1 MGEMATGDGYV
12 AAILDERWQAA
23 WREAR
28 AFATPGPDEDGP
40 ARYVFPSCP
49 FTSGNAHLG
58 HARIYSISDAFV
70 RYRRARGDRILF
82 STGFDAFGLP
92 SELEAIRR
100 DITPAE
106 WVVQCCERFRRDFS
120 ALGVSF
126 DWERSFVTCER
137 QHYQWT
143 QYLFLLLYEHDLI
156 YRQLRH
162 VDWCDTCQ
170 TVLARTQAEG
180 GACWR
185 CESPTRFRALEQWF
199 FRATRYAAENDA
211 NLDALSG
218 WDHNALGAQRS
229 LLSRVE
235 GVEVEAVTPSGA
247 RAAVFAAEP
256 DALGAAA
263 FVAVSPNHPALDD
276 WVGELEGSETLRD
289 MKSIGWRTGDRA
301 STVDVIDTGLTADV
315 PGIARPLPVLV
326 SPIVDA
332 RHGATASLGF
342 PAADRTDAEVGEK
355 VGIAAPGEGEAA
367 GAPGVVTRP
376 AVRYAISDFSV
387 SRQRSWGA
395 PIPIVYCDACG
406 IVPVPRDQLP
416 VVLPTDLKI
425 DGTGRPLAE
434 SEAFVST
441 ECPSCGGPARRETD
455 TLDCHVDAFW
465 TWLAI
470 SVPYAERRE
479 RVFDHPETARW
490 LPVANVIRGTDGAGF
505 VFDQRSFTKML
516 RDVGLLTHI
525 ADGEPFT
532 NHRMVG
538 LVRFDGRK
546 MSKHLRNTVELK
558 QMLEQVGADTL
569 RVAMLYS
576 ASPRSD
582 FHWNEEP
589 IRHCAQFLEELYAF
603 AAPRL
608 RRWREL
614 EPQLRE
620 RIDAGDRLRR
630 KLVTWCD
637 MARRNVSEQID
648 ELEMKRAVEHV
659 MALFSKLREFERRA
673 RAARGGDGARGGRD
687 GAPGGASASAL
698 QPADEAALTIA
709 LRLLVA
715 LLAPMAPHLAE
726 ELWSLCGEP
735 QLLATLPWPEPVAR
749 TAPPPR
755 GGQRAQER
763 AGVESNIRVPR

>member
-23 WREAR
+23 WREAG
-28 AFATPGPDEDGP
+28 AFATPGPEVDGP

-58 HARIYSISDAFV
+58 HARIYSIADAFV
-70 RYRRARGDRILF
+70 RYRRAQGDRILF

-100 DITPAE
+100 GITPAE
-106 WVVQCCERFRRDFS
+106 WVEQCSESFRRDFS

-126 DWERSFVTCER
+126 DWERSFVTCEE

-143 QYLFLLLYEHDLI
+143 QYLFLLLYEHGLI
-156 YRQLRH
+156 FRQERH

-180 GACWR
+180 GVCWR
-185 CESPTRFRALEQWF
+185 CESPTRYRPLEQWF
-199 FRATRYAAENDA
+199 FRATRYAAENDR

-218 WDHNALGAQRS
+218 WDQNALGAQRS

-235 GVEVEAVTPSGA
+235 GVEVEATTPGGA
-247 RAAVFAAEP
+247 CAAVFAAEP

-263 FVAVSPNHPALDD
+263 FVVVSPNHPELDD
-276 WVGELEGSETLRD
+276 WVGDLEGSEALRD
-289 MKSIGWRTGDRA
+289 MKSMGWRTGDRA
-301 STVDVIDTGLTADV
+301 STVDVIDTGLKARV
-315 PGIARPLPVLV
+315 GGIERELPVLV

-342 PAADRTDAEVGEK
+342 PSADRTDAEVGEK
-355 VGIAAPGEGEAA
+355 VGIAAPA
-367 GAPGVVTRP
+367 GDEPAPEIETRP
-376 AVRYAISDFSV
+376 ATRYAISDFSI

-395 PIPIVYCDACG
+395 PIPIVYCGACG
-406 IVPVPRDQLP
+406 IVPVPREQLP
-416 VVLPTDLKI
+416 VQLPKDLKI

-434 SEAFVST
+434 DESFVHT
-441 ECPSCGGPARRETD
+441 TCPSCGGPARRETD

-465 TWLAI
+465 TWLSI
-470 SVPYAERRE
+470 SVPYADRRE

-490 LPVANVIRGTDGAGF
+490 LPVCNVIRGTDGAGF

-525 ADGEPFT
+525 EDGEPFT

-558 QMLEQVGADTL
+558 EMLEQVGADTL

-589 IRHCAQFLEELYAF
+589 IRHCAQFLEELHAF

-614 EPQLRE
+614 EPALRE

-637 MARRNVSEQID
+637 MAHRNVGEQID
-648 ELEMKRAVEHV
+648 ALEMKRAVEHV

-673 RAARGGDGARGGRD
+673 REARGGG
-687 GAPGGASASAL
+687 PGGDL
-698 QPADEAALTIA
+698 QPADEAALAIA

-715 LLAPMAPHLAE
+715 LLAPLAPHLAE
-726 ELWSLCGEP
+726 ELWSLSGETE
-735 QLLATLPWPEPVAR
+735 LLATQPWPKPVPRTEP
-749 TAPPPR
+749 PQR
-755 GGQRAQER
+755 GGQRVQER
-763 AGVESNIRVPR
+763 AGDESNIRVPR

>member
-1 MGEMATGDGYV
+1 MATGDGYV

-23 WREAR
+23 WREAG
-28 AFATPGPDEDGP
+28 AFATPAADADGP

-58 HARIYSISDAFV
+58 HARIYSIADAFV
-70 RYRRARGDRILF
+70 RYRRAQGDRILF

-100 DITPAE
+100 GITPAE
-106 WVVQCCERFRRDFS
+106 WVEQCSENFRRDFS

-126 DWERSFVTCER
+126 DWERSFVTCEE

-143 QYLFLLLYEHDLI
+143 QYLFLLLYEHGLI
-156 YRQLRH
+156 FRQTRH
-162 VDWCDTCQ
+162 VDWCDQCQ

-180 GACWR
+180 GVCWR
-185 CESPTRFRALEQWF
+185 CESPTRFRPLEQWF
-199 FRATRYAAENDA
+199 FRATRYAAENDR

-218 WDHNALGAQRS
+218 WDQNALGAQRS

-235 GVEVEAVTPSGA
+235 GVEVEAATPTGA
-247 RAAVFAAEP
+247 QAVVFAAEP

-263 FVAVSPNHPALDD
+263 FVAVSPNHPQLED
-276 WVGELEGSETLRD
+276 WVGELEGSATLRD
-289 MKSIGWRTGDRA
+289 MKSMGWRTGDRA
-301 STVDVIDTGLTADV
+301 STVDVIDTGLTARV
-315 PGIARPLPVLV
+315 PGIERALPVLV

-342 PAADRTDAEVGEK
+342 PGADRTDAEVGEK
-355 VGIAAPGEGEAA
+355 AGIAAPAE
-367 GAPGVVTRP
+367 GAPAVDVATRP
-376 AVRYAISDFSV
+376 AVRYAISDFSI

-406 IVPVPRDQLP
+406 IVPVPRAELP
-416 VVLPTDLKI
+416 VVLPKDLKI
-425 DGTGRPLAE
+425 DGSGRPLAE
-434 SEAFVST
+434 DESFVQT
-441 ECPSCGGPARRETD
+441 TCPSCGGPARRETD

-465 TWLAI
+465 TWLSIA
-470 SVPYAERRE
+470 VPYADRRE

-490 LPVANVIRGTDGAGF
+490 LPVSNVIRGTDGAGF

-558 QMLEQVGADTL
+558 AMLEQVGADTL

-589 IRHCAQFLEELYAF
+589 IRHCAQFLEELHAF

-608 RRWREL
+608 RRW
-614 EPQLRE
+614 PQLDAALRE

-637 MARRNVSEQID
+637 MARRNAGEQID
-648 ELEMKRAVEHV
+648 ALEMKRAVEHV

-673 RAARGGDGARGGRD
+673 RAARGGGDGAHR
-687 GAPGGASASAL
+687 APGAASEGALASAL
-698 QPADEAALTIA
+698 HPADEAALAIA

-715 LLAPMAPHLAE
+715 LLAPMAPHLTE
-726 ELWSLCGEP
+726 ELWSLSGEAE
-735 QLLATLPWPEPVAR
+735 LLATQPWPDPVPR
-749 TAPPPR
+749 TAPPQR
-755 GGQRAQER
+755 GGPR
-763 AGVESNIRVPR
+763 AGDESNIRVPR

>member
-1 MGEMATGDGYV
+1 MAEGDSYV

-23 WREAR
+23 WREAG
-28 AFATPGPDEDGP
+28 AFATPGADVDGP
-40 ARYVFPSCP
+40 WRYVFPSCP

-58 HARIYSISDAFV
+58 HARIYSIADAFV
-70 RYRRARGDRILF
+70 RFRRAQGDRILF

-92 SELEAIRR
+92 AELEAIRR
-100 DITPAE
+100 GITPAE
-106 WVVQCCERFRRDFS
+106 WVRQCCDNFRRDFS

-126 DWERSFVTCER
+126 DWERSFVTCEE

-143 QYLFLLLYEHDLI
+143 QYLFLLLYEHGLI
-156 YRQLRH
+156 FRQERH

-180 GACWR
+180 GVCWR
-185 CESPTRFRALEQWF
+185 CESPTRFRPLEQWF
-199 FRATRYAAENDA
+199 FRATRYAAENDR

-218 WDHNALGAQRS
+218 WDANALGAQRS

-235 GVEVEAVTPSGA
+235 GVEVDAVAPSGVQA
-247 RAAVFAAEP
+247 TVFAAEP

-263 FVAVSPNHPALDD
+263 FVAVSPNHPELDD
-276 WVGELEGSETLRD
+276 WVGELEESEALRD
-289 MKSIGWRTGDRA
+289 MRSLGWRTGDRA
-301 STVDVIDTGLTADV
+301 TTVDVIDTGLTARV
-315 PGIARPLPVLV
+315 AGIGRELPVLV

-342 PAADRTDAEVGEK
+342 PAVDRTDAEVGEK
-355 VGIAAPGEGEAA
+355 VGIAAPTADTA
-367 GAPGVVTRP
+367 VSKTAMQP
-376 AVRYAISDFSV
+376 ATRYAISDFSI

-395 PIPIVYCDACG
+395 PIPIVYCGACG
-406 IVPVPRDQLP
+406 TVPVPKEQLP
-416 VVLPTDLKI
+416 VKLPAGLKI

-434 SEAFVST
+434 DESFVHT
-441 ECPSCGGPARRETD
+441 TCPSCGGPARRETD

-465 TWLAI
+465 TWLSIA
-470 SVPYAERRE
+470 VPYADRRE

-490 LPVANVIRGTDGAGF
+490 LPVTNVIRGTDGAGF

-525 ADGEPFT
+525 EDGEPFT

-569 RVAMLYS
+569 RVAMLFS
-576 ASPRSD
+576 ASPRND

-589 IRHCAQFLEELYAF
+589 IRRCAEFLEELWGF

-608 RRWREL
+608 RAWPEL
-614 EPQLRE
+614 DEELHE

-637 MARRNVSEQID
+637 MAHRNVGEQID

-659 MALFSKLREFERRA
+659 MALFGKLREFERRA
-673 RAARGGDGARGGRD
+673 RTARGGELD
-687 GAPGGASASAL
+687 
-698 QPADEAALTIA
+698 PADDAALAIA
-709 LRLLVA
+709 LRLLVR

-726 ELWSLCGEP
+726 ELWSLCGE
-735 QLLATLPWPEPVAR
+735 QELLAALPWPEPVPRTSPPQRGAR
-749 TAPPPR
+749 
-755 GGQRAQER
+755 R
-763 AGVESNIRVPR
+763 AGDESNIRVPR

>member
-1 MGEMATGDGYV
+1 MATGDGYV

-23 WREAR
+23 WREAC
-28 AFATPGPDEDGP
+28 AFATPGADADGP

-58 HARIYSISDAFV
+58 HARIYSIADAFA
-70 RYRRARGDRILF
+70 RFRRAMGDQVLF
-82 STGFDAFGLP
+82 TTGFDSFGLP

-100 DITPAE
+100 GITPAE
-106 WVVQCCERFRRDFS
+106 WVEQCCESFRRDFT
-120 ALGVSF
+120 ALGASF
-126 DWERSFVTCER
+126 DWERSFVTCEE

-143 QYLFLLLYEHDLI
+143 QYLFLLLYEHGLI
-156 YRQLRH
+156 FRQERH
-162 VDWCDTCQ
+162 VDWCDQCQ

-180 GACWR
+180 GVCWR
-185 CESPTRFRALEQWF
+185 CESPTRFRPLEQWF
-199 FRATRYAAENDA
+199 FRATRYAAENDV

-218 WDHNALGAQRS
+218 WDQNALGAQRS
-229 LLSRVE
+229 LLGRVE
-235 GVEVEAVTPSGA
+235 GVEVEATTPSGE
-247 RAAVFAAEP
+247 RATVFAAEP
-256 DALGAAA
+256 EALGAAA
-263 FVAVSPNHPALDD
+263 FVAVSPNHPQLDD
-276 WVGELEGSETLRD
+276 WVAELEESATLRD

-301 STVDVIDTGLTADV
+301 STVEVIDTGLTARV
-315 PGIARPLPVLV
+315 AGIEHALPVLV

-342 PAADRTDAEVGEK
+342 PGADRTDAEVGEK
-355 VGIAAPGEGEAA
+355 AGIAPPAEGEAA
-367 GAPGVVTRP
+367 GAPGAETRP
-376 AVRYAISDFSV
+376 ATRYAISDFSI

-395 PIPIVYCDACG
+395 PIPIVYCGACG

-416 VVLPTDLKI
+416 VELPKHLKI
-425 DGTGRPLAE
+425 DGSGRPLAE
-434 SEAFVST
+434 DESFVCT
-441 ECPSCGGPARRETD
+441 TCPSCGGPARRETD

-465 TWLAI
+465 TWLSIA
-470 SVPYAERRE
+470 VPYADRRT

-490 LPVANVIRGTDGAGF
+490 LPVCNVIRGTDGAGF

-525 ADGEPFT
+525 SDGEPFT

-558 QMLEQVGADTL
+558 AMLEQVGADTL

-589 IRHCAQFLEELYAF
+589 IRHCAQFLEELHAF

-608 RRWREL
+608 RRW
-614 EPQLRE
+614 PQLDAALRE

-637 MARRNVSEQID
+637 MARRNTGEQID

-673 RAARGGDGARGGRD
+673 RAAHGAGPDG
-687 GAPGGASASAL
+687 AL
-698 QPADEAALTIA
+698 QPADEAAVAIA
-709 LRLLVA
+709 LRLLVR

-726 ELWSLCGEP
+726 ELWSLSGEP
-735 QLLATLPWPEPVAR
+735 ELLATLPWPDPVPR
-749 TAPPPR
+749 TAPPQR
-755 GGQRAQER
+755 GGRR
-763 AGVESNIRVPR
+763 AGDESNIRVPR